1 MKGQAVSPVDSAGS
15 YLQPLQWLLMRWMYL
30 PLAT

>member
-1 MKGQAVSPVDSAGS
+1 VNGQAVSPVRRAGAKR
-15 YLQPLQWLLMRWMYL
+15 QVEQWLLMRWTYL